1 MPSLIKTLPKTELL
15 AGLAESAKICFC
27 SENLSFEKYLE
38 YSKPLV
44 ENNWSNK
51 DLLKLLYHT
60 LKLKKWFIEKDEFD
74 IAERRLL
81 NYGHSW
87 GHALESATN
96 FLIPHGLAVA
106 IGILASILFM
116 KNLNIHKKL
125 YEHLFEI
132 IVPVLN
138 KTDIDSFDES
148 KFITAF
154 NSDKKHSLNNYRLIV
169 PTNDIN
175 YVLGVEELQ
184 IKRSAQ
190 NLNNILIA
198 MQKTLNLIKE
208 RL

>member
-1 MPSLIKTLPKTELL
+1 M
-15 AGLAESAKICFC
+15 
-27 SENLSFEKYLE
+27 
-38 YSKPLV
+38 
-44 ENNWSNK
+44 
-51 DLLKLLYHT
+51 LYHT
-60 LKLKKWFIEKDEFD
+60 LKIKKWFIEKDEFD

-81 NYGHSW
+81 NYGHTW

-138 KTDIDSFDES
+138 KADINSFDES